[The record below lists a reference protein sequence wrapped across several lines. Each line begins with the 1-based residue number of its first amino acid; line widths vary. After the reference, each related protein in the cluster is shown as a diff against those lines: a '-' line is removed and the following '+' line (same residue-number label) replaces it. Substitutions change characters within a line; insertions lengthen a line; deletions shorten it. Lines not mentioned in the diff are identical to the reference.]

1 MHLFL
6 ASFLVPFANVFLQ
19 QCRDDDDDGDD
30 GDADRII
37 SSRIILANMF
47 FSSAAVSFM
56 LADQF
61 DQSIDVKELI
71 RSAK

>member
-1 MHLFL
+1 MLQYL
-6 ASFLVPFANVFLQ
+6 ENYANLNSNSKKVYKYVL
-19 QCRDDDDDGDD
+19 
-30 GDADRII
+30 
-37 SSRIILANMF
+37 

>member
-1 MHLFL
+1 MFFCLFRTPAPLFL
-6 ASFLVPFANVFLQ
+6 LTLAMLQYLENYANLNSNSKKVYKYVL
-19 QCRDDDDDGDD
+19 
-30 GDADRII
+30 
-37 SSRIILANMF
+37 

>member
-1 MHLFL
+1 MLIRCFFVCSGL
-6 ASFLVPFANVFLQ
+6 PPLCFSPTISMLQYLENYANLNSNSKKVYKYVL
-19 QCRDDDDDGDD
+19 
-30 GDADRII
+30 
-37 SSRIILANMF
+37 